1 MSVLASWGCDRIFL
15 SLRQK
20 RYKSTRANASGN
32 NLLVKS
38 FQFSLNFN
46 FLGNDRATL
55 VAENARPRGLML

>member
-20 RYKSTRANASGN
+20 RYKRTRANASGN

-46 FLGNDRATL
+46 FLGKDRATL
-55 VAENARPRGLML
+55 VAENARPRGLTL